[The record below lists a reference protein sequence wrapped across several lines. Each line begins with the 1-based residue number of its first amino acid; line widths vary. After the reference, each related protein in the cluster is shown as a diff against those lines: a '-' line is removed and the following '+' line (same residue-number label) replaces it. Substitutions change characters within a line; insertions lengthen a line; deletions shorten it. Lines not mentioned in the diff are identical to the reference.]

1 MSPTSFCLKN
11 FFDCAII
18 TVSKEKG
25 IKFFMTTFFTEV
37 FDTPSPVA
45 PLGLIVMEGARKMG
59 EKVDTYLTNWYN
71 RDLSNHHREFVQRD
85 TFILKSSCP
94 RFTSGDSKGIISD
107 SVRGMDLYI
116 LCDVGNYSLE
126 YELPG
131 GTNHMSP
138 DDHYA
143 DLKRLISAAGGK
155 AERIT
160 VIMPILYGGRQHRRN
175 SRESLDCAQM
185 LQELYAMG
193 VNEIVTFDAHDPR
206 VQNAVPLMGFDN
218 FFATYQILKAL
229 KNKFPEQKLDKDNFM
244 IVSPDEGAMNR
255 NIYYASVL
263 GVDLGMFYKRRDY
276 TTIVNGRNPIVSH
289 DYIGTSVKGK
299 DVFVADDI
307 IATGDSM
314 LKLCN
319 HLKADGANKIF
330 LNATFSLFT
339 EGVDK
344 FQKAYDDG
352 LFTAVMSTNL
362 TYVRPDVVEKEWFVQ
377 ADLSKY
383 IAYIVAYCN
392 QNKSVADLL
401 SCSDRINRLLG
412 R

>member
-1 MSPTSFCLKN
+1 
-11 FFDCAII
+11 
-18 TVSKEKG
+18 
-25 IKFFMTTFFTEV
+25 MTTFFTEV
-37 FDTPSPVA
+37 FDDPSPVA
-45 PLGLIVMEGARKMG
+45 PLGLIVMEGAKEIGR
-59 EKVDTYLTNWYN
+59 EIDEYLTSWYN
-71 RDLSNHHREFVQRD
+71 RDLAHHHNEFVQKD
-85 TFILKSSCP
+85 TFILQSDCP
-94 RFTSGDSKGIISD
+94 RFTSGDGKGIIYE

-116 LCDVGNYSLE
+116 LCDVGNYSIE
-126 YELPG
+126 YNLLG
-131 GTNHMSP
+131 HTNHMSP

-143 DLKRLISAAGGK
+143 DLKRIISACGGK

-160 VIMPILYGGRQHRRN
+160 VVMPILYGGRQHRRN

-185 LQELYAMG
+185 LQELYDMG
-193 VNEIVTFDAHDPR
+193 VSEIITFDAHDPR

-218 FFATYQILKAL
+218 FFATYQIMKAL
-229 KNKFPEQKLDKDNFM
+229 KHRFPEQVIDKDNFM

-314 LKLCN
+314 LKLCR
-319 HLKADGANKIF
+319 HLKDDGARRIY

-339 EGVDK
+339 EGEDK
-344 FQKAYDDG
+344 FQKAYDEG
-352 LFTAVMSTNL
+352 LFTAVLSTNL
-362 TYVRPDVVEKEWFVQ
+362 TYVRPELREKEWFVL

-383 IAYIVAYCN
+383 ISYIIAFCN